1 MKKYCYIFLVALG
14 VSSVSY
20 GQEIEIKGPADT
32 TNVDSVSFVQP
43 INVSEQI
50 DTLNRPNI
58 FSDSVNRKIKRI
70 GDVKI
75 SLNASYSF
83 INQKNS
89 YYAFNTGFY
98 GKNIVFEPSF
108 FNVSTIKYDNINYV
122 SSNTLIPIII
132 MVPLGTLMA
141 LFTSLGAENSFL
153 AAGAIGGI
161 PASAAGLS
169 NIKFGYPL
177 NKYIVL
183 VTGQRT
189 DYYLFYHVSK
199 ICTQSQIGVNL
210 NIYKISVNALIN
222 IPWTKGYS
230 DKKEPYLSTGLGFNI
245 FSRIDTTYA
254 KD

>member
-1 MKKYCYIFLVALG
+1 M
-14 VSSVSY
+14 
-20 GQEIEIKGPADT
+20 EIKGHADT
-32 TNVDSVSFVQP
+32 IIVDSVSFVQP

-50 DTLNRPNI
+50 DTINRPNV
-58 FSDSVNRKIKRI
+58 FPDSLNRKIKRI

-75 SLNASYSF
+75 SLNASYSY

-89 YYAFNTGFY
+89 YYALNTGFY
-98 GKNIVFEPSF
+98 GTNIVFEPSF

-122 SSNTLIPIII
+122 SSNILIPFII

-141 LFTSLGAENSFL
+141 LLTPLGAENSFL

-161 PASAAGLS
+161 PASVAGLS

-177 NKYIVL
+177 NKNIVL
-183 VTGQRT
+183 LACQRT

-199 ICTQSQIGVNL
+199 VCPVSQVGVSL
-210 NIYKISVNALIN
+210 NISRLTTNALIN
-222 IPWTKGYS
+222 FPWTKGYS
-230 DKKEPYLSTGLGFNI
+230 DKKEPYLSIGLGFNVY
-245 FSRIDTTYA
+245 SSIDTTYA